1 MNKLYFSPLLLLLF
15 ISILVLA
22 CTSTRK
28 DTKEGKCF
36 VSVQINNV
44 PDTTYA
50 KVAWLHQK
58 NEFFEIE
65 EIDSIPVINGLFSFE
80 CSIER
85 LTSASICINK
95 NYMRIYLEPG
105 DITVNL
111 DGSAPYLVSQSGTSV
126 DNELEVVNNYL
137 LENSKRSINDCFN
150 QYGGYCY
157 HTERYDLIEHRKTIK
172 QRQSLLLNFI
182 RSHIDYRIVPDLLH
196 QVLLLYDYE
205 SLGAQ
210 QIESIIHD
218 IQDIYSDIP
227 SENRNS
233 DDYEMVGWEI
243 KQILCAAT
251 ANEHIGGN
259 APDFQCRTTDGKQ
272 FRLYNYLGEGFVLL
286 HFGGDVRDESQKLS
300 DYYNI
305 PKLKIISI
313 THNCM
318 PNDEKAFSQF
328 VQDRWP
334 VSQSVNDWSYHGMRL
349 LSPACIYHVI
359 ELPTCVLI
367 SPSGT
372 IIEQWNGR
380 QMPTGKNIKDLLK
393 SYSNN
398 FKWEDNSYWRHSAT
412 GRRDDN
418 RFGSRIRNQEL
429 MNKNYGKEM
438 HLSVIVPFVNEG
450 QCPI

>member
-126 DNELEVVNNYL
+126 DNELEAVNNYL

-182 RSHIDYRIVPDLLH
+182 RSHMDYKIVPDLLH
-196 QVLLLYDYE
+196 QVMLFYHYNLL
-205 SLGAQ
+205 STH
-210 QIESIIHD
+210 QIERIYHD
-218 IQDIYSDIP
+218 IQNIYYDIP

-243 KQILCAAT
+243 KQMMRAAT

-334 VSQSVNDWSYHGMRL
+334 LSISAYDFSYYGMRL
-349 LSPACIYHVI
+349 LSPATIYGSFPSHTCI
-359 ELPTCVLI
+359 LI
-367 SPSGT
+367 SPNCTVVGRWKGKSMPSREE
-372 IIEQWNGR
+372 IE
-380 QMPTGKNIKDLLK
+380 
-393 SYSNN
+393 
-398 FKWEDNSYWRHSAT
+398 
-412 GRRDDN
+412 
-418 RFGSRIRNQEL
+418 EL
-429 MNKNYGKEM
+429 MIHYDRGTDDRGTDDRGSSQEKRQSRA
-438 HLSVIVPFVNEG
+438 L
-450 QCPI
+450 